1 MAAAMGS
8 LGGAVDERRGE
19 ARFGPVLGGVSG
31 PAGSGLQVKAQFSQG
46 LSAAGLDR
54 FGLGSGMSLGLPF
67 IDVER
72 GVLVLPSAEH
82 RMDASVE
89 SGLRNYKL
97 KDVKLTTRTGTTPVG
112 HAYVLES
119 FKDGSKQ
126 YFDQAG
132 DLVAVQDRHDHVTKL
147 MWKSVNNMHRLD
159 SVTGGW
165 GSKLSVRYEGSKVV
179 FVSPKRWGQTKAPET
194 VIELAQGR
202 VRSVTEPSGEK
213 TEVEWR
219 TEGAN
224 ALVVPAAVVS
234 PTGARTEFGYTE
246 LEKRS
251 GGVVAVSK
259 VEVKDAAGGK
269 TIVDPVTVSLDPDGA
284 NGGRNYTGCPE
295 YCEDG
300 TDRLENSGDGSF
312 TYRVRF
318 SQENGQE
325 VERTYNALHLQ
336 KREVNRVRIGSQSK
350 EVSRTEVS
358 YPGEKADGSPPRV
371 KDAPGDYQM
380 PSRVRVSTVDLS
392 DPSRKKDI
400 EVSTGF
406 DVMGR
411 QTSQVQGGVETSTEF
426 GANSIPVRTETKDT
440 GTGAREV
447 VENTLTGDGKA
458 IAKSVTKAAKDGAG
472 EPGTVSTQEFEY
484 HTGELAGEVAKTTA
498 RGDASAKGGDPG
510 AVVTSTRSTVDRDA
524 EGVGRR
530 TNAVTGADGVETVT
544 VSDLASGST
553 LSERTGD
560 LSETVTGYDVA
571 GRPVE
576 VTAADGTVTTTS
588 HETFR
593 GTDSAAGG
601 SSVTSRRESDGYS
614 TRTVSDELG
623 REVRTESNYR
633 PSGNE
638 GRGRMLPDGQWSQ
651 VSGAEFNTSGQQV
664 RTTDAGGRETT
675 IGYDAWGRPAKTTAP
690 DGSLTLS
697 THDDVEGTTTE
708 QTVPAGA
715 DKPMRTSTEQSDDQ
729 GNPVR
734 SEVSYGDGTPGAVS
748 ETEFDALGK
757 PVSSQQSTSAF
768 TTEHAYTST
777 GLPASDTLTPKQPGS
792 AEGTQAKYTLDA
804 FGTKTHKTLTKD
816 DESVEGWKTKFDAAG
831 RTEEVS
837 LPGGGGTSTTAYNGV
852 NGLVESVTLP
862 DGSVAHQRN
871 DRAGRTVE
879 TWTSPKDDPDTKQ
892 DHVRTSYDPV
902 TGGVSAQWIDGDE
915 AGSKIT
921 YALYPDGT
929 VRERTD
935 PGGKKTAY
943 TYTDDKRVA
952 SVTDHTGAVTRYA
965 YDAKSGRMIQAV
977 QSRGDKELAKV
988 SYRHDASGRLAGI
1001 DRGNGAGSTY
1011 TYNDAGLPTGEKHTE
1026 HGGDVIAE
1034 HAYTYTPDRKLA
1046 TDTAT
1051 VREMDGT
1058 TNSTA
1063 TAHTYDAEG
1072 RLSLTHVT
1080 GGDVPGEGI
1089 LVSRTAYTHDLA
1101 SNLTEQQTTTR
1112 ANDGTEKTSTTR
1124 YTVDAETSRTTAVTI
1139 DGQEKPQSYDT
1150 AGRLTQAADG
1160 TRHTY
1165 NATGQLTETRTL
1177 DGTTVTNTYNAAGER
1192 ATQTTV
1198 KDGRENTLTFH
1209 PGTETDQN
1217 GTTATHLMGSTRETR
1232 TITPADGQDPQTAY
1246 YLSNRRGDKTH
1257 TLDTSGTETS
1267 HTAYTDHGIP
1277 QDGRDTG
1284 NQPLPARTGA
1294 ITENPYG
1301 YAGEY
1306 TTPTGHQILGTRWY
1320 DPKAAAFTTPDTP
1333 TAGMLNPYTYA
1344 TGDPVNHTDPT
1355 GQSPEDAWNWFNDNI
1370 LSWEGMPYL
1379 DVALAGLG
1387 IAAATIASAGTMTAP
1402 LAIALAAGI
1411 ATTTAATD
1419 QIWTNTTGEGFLPD
1433 DVRTGFDVAALA
1445 GGITGAG
1452 VGGGIAGGVAG
1463 RKISQIAKK
1472 ATERAQQMRKIQ
1484 EKINFDEY
1492 HKNRVL
1498 SAAKKEHYTK
1508 VPVADIL
1515 RGEGVDDSVV
1525 IEYRLK
1531 SRKYDAFSKQDRSMN
1546 YVTQLMPHGGAWF
1559 AKGGDIKMINGE
1571 ARRVPWE
1578 HMRRFTFPVDRFV
1591 IMKHFDSPARVIST
1605 RHAEAASNPDSLL
1618 DAYKNKGEL
1627 YFSSSDFHSSN

>member
-1 MAAAMGS
+1 M
-8 LGGAVDERRGE
+8 
-19 ARFGPVLGGVSG
+19 
-31 PAGSGLQVKAQFSQG
+31 KAQFSQG
-46 LSAAGLDR
+46 LSAAGVDR
-54 FGLGSGMSLGLPF
+54 FGLGSGMSLGLVF
-67 IDVER
+67 VDVER
-72 GVLVLPSAEH
+72 GVLVLPSGEY

-97 KDVKLTTRTGTTPVG
+97 KDVKLTTHTGGSPVA

-126 YFDQAG
+126 YFNQAG

-147 MWKSVNNMHRLD
+147 TWKSVNNMHRLD

-179 FVSPKRWGQTKAPET
+179 FVSPRRWGQAKAPET
-194 VIELAQGR
+194 VVELAQGR
-202 VRSVTEPSGEK
+202 VKSVTEPSGEK

-219 TEGAN
+219 NEGVN
-224 ALVVPAAVVS
+224 AVVVPAAVVS

-246 LEKRS
+246 LEQGS
-251 GGVVAVSK
+251 SGVVAVSK
-259 VEVKDAAGGK
+259 VEVKDAAGD
-269 TIVDPVTVSLDPDGA
+269 TILDPVKVSLDPDGV

-336 KREVNRVRIGSQSK
+336 KSEVNRVRVGSQPK
-350 EVSRTEVS
+350 EVSRTEMS
-358 YPGEKADGSPPRV
+358 YPGEKTDGTPPKV

-380 PSRVRVSTVDLS
+380 PSRVRVRSVDPS
-392 DPSRKKDI
+392 DPSRTRDSD
-400 EVSTGF
+400 VSTRYDG
-406 DVMGR
+406 MGR
-411 QTSQVQGGVETSTEF
+411 QVSQVQDGVEKSTEF

-458 IAKSVTKAAKDGAG
+458 IARTVTKAAKDDAG
-472 EPGTVSTQEFEY
+472 EPAAVKTEDFEY
-484 HTGELAGEVAKTTA
+484 HTGELSGEVKKSTA
-498 RGDASAKGGDPG
+498 RGDESAKGGDPG
-510 AVVTSTRSTVDRDA
+510 AAVTSTRSTVDRDA
-524 EGVGRR
+524 EGMGRR
-530 TNAVTGADGVETVT
+530 TNAVTGSDGVETVT

-560 LSETVTGYDVA
+560 LGETVTGYDVA

-588 HETFR
+588 YQTFR
-593 GTDSAAGG
+593 GTDSTAGG
-601 SSVTSRRESDGYS
+601 SSVTSRRESDGFS

-623 REVRTESNYR
+623 RDVRSESNYQ

-638 GRGRMLPDGQWSQ
+638 GHGRMLPEGQWRQ
-651 VSGAEFNTSGQQV
+651 ESGAAFNTSGQQV
-664 RTTDAGGRETT
+664 KTTDAGGRETT
-675 IGYDAWGRPAKTTAP
+675 VQHDAWGRPARTTAS
-690 DGSLTLS
+690 DGTVTLS
-697 THDDVEGTTTE
+697 THDDVAGNATE
-708 QTVPAGA
+708 QTVPAGT
-715 DKPMRTSTEQSDDQ
+715 DKPTQTSTEQSDNQ

-734 SEVSYGDGTPGAVS
+734 SEVSYGDGTPGTVS

-777 GLPASDTLTPKQPGS
+777 GLPASDTLTSKRSGTS
-792 AEGTQAKYTLDA
+792 EGGKAAYTLDA
-804 FGTKTHKTLTKD
+804 FGRKTHKTLTSQGQTVSGF
-816 DESVEGWKTKFDAAG
+816 ETNLDAAG
-831 RTEEVS
+831 RETQVS
-837 LPGGGGTSTTAYNGV
+837 LPGGGGTSTTVYNRV

-879 TWTSPKDDPDTKQ
+879 AWTSPKDAPDTKQ

-902 TGGVSAQWIDGDE
+902 TGGVSARWIEGDE

-952 SVTDHTGAVTRYA
+952 SVTDHTGAVTRYT
-965 YDAKSGRMIQAV
+965 YDVKSGRMMQAV

-1001 DRGNGAGSTY
+1001 ARGNGAGSTY

-1026 HGGDVIAE
+1026 PGGEVIAK
-1034 HAYTYTPDRKLA
+1034 HAYTFTPDRKLA

-1051 VREMDGT
+1051 VREVDGT

-1072 RLSLTHVT
+1072 RLSLTRVT
-1080 GGDVPGEGI
+1080 EGARPGEGT

-1101 SNLTEQQTTTR
+1101 FNLTEQQVTTR
-1112 ANDGTEKTSTTR
+1112 AGDGTEKTTTTR
-1124 YTVDAETSRTTAVTI
+1124 YTVDAKTSLTTAITI
-1139 DGQEKPQSYDT
+1139 DGQEKQQTYDT
-1150 AGRLTQAADG
+1150 AGRLTEAADG

-1165 NATGQLTETRTL
+1165 NAAGQLTETRAP
-1177 DGTTVTNTYNAAGER
+1177 DGSTVKSTYNPAGER

-1198 KDGRENTLTFH
+1198 TDGQENTLTFY

-1217 GTTATHLMGSTRETR
+1217 GTTATHLNGTTHESR
-1232 TITPADGQDPQTAY
+1232 TITPADGQNPETAY
-1246 YLSNRRGDKTH
+1246 YLTNRRGDKTH
-1257 TLDTSGTETS
+1257 TLDSAGNPTTHTS
-1267 HTAYTDHGIP
+1267 YTDHGVP
-1277 QDGRDTG
+1277 TG
-1284 NQPLPARTGA
+1284 PLQPTPRTGA

-1306 TTPTGHQILGTRWY
+1306 TTPTGLQMLGARWY
-1320 DPKAAAFTTPDTP
+1320 NPEAAAFTTPDTP
-1333 TAGMLNPYTYA
+1333 TAGMLNAYTYA
-1344 TGDPVNHTDPT
+1344 TGDPVNYTDPT
-1355 GQSPEDAWNWFNDNI
+1355 GQSPEDAWNWFNDNV

-1379 DVALAGLG
+1379 DMGLAGFGL
-1387 IAAATIASAGTMTAP
+1387 AAATIASGGTLTIP
-1402 LAIALAAGI
+1402 IVIALGAF
-1411 ATTTAATD
+1411 AATAGSAAD
-1419 QIWTNTTGEGFLPD
+1419 QITLNATGKGFMPD
-1433 DVRTGFDVAALA
+1433 NVRTGFDIAAFA
-1445 GGITGAG
+1445 GGITGAA
-1452 VGGGIAGGVAG
+1452 VGIKKAPEAA
-1463 RKISQIAKK
+1463 RKIGASYRAMKTPKGKHYRYDNTTNDVSTSSISPEEMADK
-1472 ATERAQQMRKIQ
+1472 ALVSKMRAMGM
-1484 EKINFDEY
+1484 
-1492 HKNRVL
+1492 
-1498 SAAKKEHYTK
+1498 
-1508 VPVADIL
+1508 
-1515 RGEGVDDSVV
+1515 GEVDPKLVHQ
-1525 IEYRLK
+1525 YRQLNGQP
-1531 SRKYDAFSKQDRSMN
+1531 DAFSPDGPTIYKREFWGIDGYGNGFDRTDPVRGLT
-1546 YVTQLMPHGGAWF
+1546 YKWVDGAGWDPTYISSPLTPKALFTSDAVSRTRLAAGENPFRF
-1559 AKGGDIKMINGE
+1559 APGN
-1571 ARRVPWE
+1571 AVW
-1578 HMRRFTFPVDRFV
+1578 TW
-1591 IMKHFDSPARVIST
+1591 
-1605 RHAEAASNPDSLL
+1605 
-1618 DAYKNKGEL
+1618 
-1627 YFSSSDFHSSN
+1627 